1 MYQSI
6 SNTFVL
12 PNSMPAIHIRR
23 DNEKILSAD
32 LDSYSLLN
40 FGVRI
45 KENFLV
51 SINDPWTFI
60 LFSERIT

>member
-12 PNSMPAIHIRR
+12 SNSMPAIYIRR

-60 LFSERIT
+60 SLAERIM